1 MKLSIKQIRAAQ
13 TIAATWNNLPLFL
26 FAVLLGIFR

>member
-1 MKLSIKQIRAAQ
+1 MKPSIKRIRAAQ

-26 FAVLLGIFR
+26 LAVLLGMF